1 MAEYFGY
8 VERDKPIAV
17 DWSKVTQQITTKL
30 DEAEQKKATETAAAL
45 KGSKNIA
52 DDIKNLKA
60 SNRTSGRNFVGNVG
74 YLLGDVNEQLKLA
87 AQTGQIG
94 AKDLVLQQDALKGQL
109 ELFNVWSSDYA
120 KRYAGYEALTNPS
133 PVSQASAAL
142 MQSYDFVGNLEPTWE
157 DGQLKFYKYDP
168 NSPTGARI
176 GGNQAKPLSITDLN
190 ALTYHNKESV
200 DFNERLKNVTTALK
214 QKLPSTTTS
223 AGGLVQ
229 TVDPRLNPNF
239 EGTLRKSAEA
249 EFNSVGSIK
258 AANYLVQT
266 GLNTEVSF
274 DPYDANR
281 ASTGTIFLEIDPV
294 TNQPVVV
301 SQQKDAIQ
309 QKARDEFYKSLD
321 ASFGV
326 KQTQKPGG
334 QTSTKVTQDQNDAR
348 DRIRNINNFLTSTNS
363 STRQTGMFAYAQA
376 IGAED
381 IDFKTKTING
391 QEVIT
396 EYEIKLPNQNP
407 LTVDLY
413 DQAGKKRSTQE
424 VISDFYSIEKPKPAF
439 SDEWKAT
446 GLTNISG
453 DQYKTEASDYFTTDV
468 GKKDTDT
475 EVTVFTGKF
484 GDAVAQS
491 AAGRTSSLS
500 NVLDFSDT
508 QGDYSLD
515 KNLVRFYKEHFKGP
529 RASTQ
534 DEYRVPKSITNNH
547 KISTNNNGD
556 LVISIKDKTRFRH
569 SDGNKGITI
578 NIPSP
583 SELTNPNQPFDAVNN
598 PYKISSDDHQVILE
612 AVTEALWDT
621 SLKTNGALLG
631 KINDL
636 IDTALPNNN
645 ISINQ

>member
-453 DQYKTEASDYFTTDV
+453 DQYKTEASDYFTADAGDKDPNVKISTSNNRFGGGV
-468 GKKDTDT
+468 GGQFSTANLT
-475 EVTVFTGKF
+475 EVL
-484 GDAVAQS
+484 A
-491 AAGRTSSLS
+491 
-500 NVLDFSDT
+500 NSDT
-508 QGDYSLD
+508 SGQYTREN
-515 KNLVRFYKEHFKGP
+515 NLKTFY
-529 RASTQ
+529 TQ
-534 DEYRVPKSITNNH
+534 HLKSPMRSARNPKYRVPKNISENNKITQD
-547 KISTNNNGD
+547 SNGN
-556 LVISIKDKTRFRH
+556 LTISIKDKTRFRH
-569 SDGNKGITI
+569 SDANKGVKVK
-578 NIPSP
+578 IPAN
-583 SELTNPNQPFDAVNN
+583 LTNEE
-598 PYKISSDDHQVILE
+598 HQVVLE
-612 AVTEALWDT
+612 AVTEALWDNT
-621 SLKTNGALLG
+621 LRSNGALLT
-631 KINDL
+631 KIDQL
-636 IDTALPNNN
+636 IDAALGNNN

>member
-142 MQSYDFVGNLEPTWE
+142 MQSYDFVGDLEPTWE

-200 DFNERLKNVTTALK
+200 DFNERLKDVTTSLK

-223 AGGLVQ
+223 AGGIVT
-229 TVDPRLNPNF
+229 TVDPRQNPNF
-239 EGTLRKSAEA
+239 EPTLRKSAEA

-274 DPYDANR
+274 DPYDA
-281 ASTGTIFLEIDPV
+281 AKAGAGTIFLEIDPV

-301 SQQKDAIQ
+301 SQQKNAIQ
-309 QKARDEFYKSLD
+309 QKARDEFYKSID

-326 KQTQKPGG
+326 KTTSKTPPKPSGNLTTIQKSSKKTLDLLNQLVGSSDKKSAVTAANALVSQNKNILDIDYIEDPNNPNEIKGYKITTPTGVQTIDVADTSGTTKSMRDEKDVIQDLYNYSDAVGQQGKSGVAFDDAWKISGLTSQGTSYQPTRARSFSPAAENYSQDPGFLFKNKNK
-334 QTSTKVTQDQNDAR
+334 QTSTIPVTSDLDYWSKDNTNVPGLGFSGANKFDANMEDYWTLVSDGAGVPSFAAGTLSVSKNPQKPELTVVAVTNKRMPIEFVVPKLTDAKSNADLTSALREAMFLLKDQN
-348 DRIRNINNFLTSTNS
+348 
-363 STRQTGMFAYAQA
+363 
-376 IGAED
+376 
-381 IDFKTKTING
+381 
-391 QEVIT
+391 
-396 EYEIKLPNQNP
+396 P
-407 LTVDLY
+407 DLK
-413 DQAGKKRSTQE
+413 GK
-424 VISDFYSIEKPKPAF
+424 
-439 SDEWKAT
+439 
-446 GLTNISG
+446 
-453 DQYKTEASDYFTTDV
+453 
-468 GKKDTDT
+468 
-475 EVTVFTGKF
+475 
-484 GDAVAQS
+484 
-491 AAGRTSSLS
+491 
-500 NVLDFSDT
+500 
-508 QGDYSLD
+508 
-515 KNLVRFYKEHFKGP
+515 
-529 RASTQ
+529 
-534 DEYRVPKSITNNH
+534 DEYNDYYYEQVKRILNT
-547 KISTNNNGD
+547 
-556 LVISIKDKTRFRH
+556 
-569 SDGNKGITI
+569 
-578 NIPSP
+578 
-583 SELTNPNQPFDAVNN
+583 TNPNAFQEWA
-598 PYKISSDDHQVILE
+598 ILN
-612 AVTEALWDT
+612 ANLD
-621 SLKTNGALLG
+621 K
-631 KINDL
+631 
-636 IDTALPNNN
+636 P
-645 ISINQ
+645 